1 MHPIDLAIVGL
12 FFLGMMAFGFW
23 LKDRQD
29 SVDAFYVG
37 DRAMSAR
44 HIGFSVVAT
53 DVGGGFS
60 IGLGGLG
67 FAMGLSGSWLLFTG
81 LIGAWLAAVVLIPV
95 VKPQGDR
102 LGMLTFPDF
111 LAHRFDDRC
120 RVVAAVVSAI
130 GYAGF
135 VGSQLLAGGKLSA
148 AAFGVSLPAAVLA
161 MSLVVVLYTALGG
174 IKAVILTDT
183 VQWIVLLVGLL
194 AFALPGAYV
203 AAGGWAGMVAALPP
217 THFDPFQVSPG
228 QFALWMATI
237 VPIWFVG
244 TTLYQ
249 RIFASRDVATAR
261 RAWLLAGLLE
271 WPLMALLGTA
281 LGMLARVLFP
291 GAEPEMGLPL
301 LIKQV
306 LPVGVAG
313 IVLAAYFS
321 AIMSTADSC
330 LMAAVNNLV
339 TDLYRRFSR
348 PDAPAAELI
357 RLSRAL
363 VVVVGL
369 GAIGFAL
376 MVPRVLDSIMAAYAF
391 MVAGLF
397 VPTLA
402 ALFWPRATATAAL
415 WSMLAG
421 GGAAL
426 AGTFVPA
433 LYGGVEP
440 IVVGLAC
447 SAVAIVVGTAVTA
460 NPLAAPA
467 EPATAG
473 EWEAP

>member
-1 MHPIDLAIVGL
+1 
-12 FFLGMMAFGFW
+12 
-23 LKDRQD
+23 
-29 SVDAFYVG
+29 
-37 DRAMSAR
+37 
-44 HIGFSVVAT
+44 
-53 DVGGGFS
+53 VGGGFS

-67 FAMGLSGSWLLFTG
+67 FTMGVSGSWLLFTG
-81 LIGAWLAAVVLIPV
+81 LLGAWLAAVLLIPV
-95 VKPQGDR
+95 VKPLGDR
-102 LGMLTFPDF
+102 EGMLTFPDF

-135 VGSQLLAGGKLSA
+135 VGSQLLAGGKLTA
-148 AAFGVSLPAAVLA
+148 AASGVSLPVAVVA
-161 MSLVVVLYTALGG
+161 MALVVIVYTAMGG

-183 VQWIVLLVGLL
+183 VQWVVLLLGLL
-194 AFALPGAYV
+194 AFALPSAYI
-203 AAGGWAGMVAALPP
+203 AAGGWAGVVAALPP
-217 THFDPFQVSPG
+217 THFDMFQVSAG

-271 WPLMALLGTA
+271 WPLMAVLGTV

-301 LIKQV
+301 LIKDV

-339 TDLYRRFSR
+339 TDLYRRFWA
-348 PDAPAAELI
+348 PDAPAATLI
-357 RLSRAL
+357 RLSRVL
-363 VVVVGL
+363 VAVVGL

-376 MVPRVLDSIMAAYAF
+376 MIPRVLDSIMAAYAF

-415 WSMLAG
+415 WSMLLG

-426 AGTFVPA
+426 AGTLAPA
-433 LYGGVEP
+433 IYGGVEP

-447 SAVAIVVGTAVTA
+447 SAVAIVLGTMLTA
-460 NPLAAPA
+460 GPLGAPVAAPA
-467 EPATAG
+467 DAPALG
-473 EWEAP
+473 E

>member
-1 MHPIDLAIVGL
+1 MHPLDLGIVAV
-12 FFLGMMAFGFW
+12 FFAAMLAFGYW
-23 LKDRQD
+23 LKDQQD
-29 SVDAFYVG
+29 TVDAFYVG
-37 DRAMSAR
+37 DRSMGAG

-67 FAMGLSGSWLLFTG
+67 FSMGLAGAWLLFTG
-81 LIGAWLAAVVLIPV
+81 LIGAWLAAVLLIPV
-95 VKPQGDR
+95 VKPLGDR

-148 AAFGVSLPAAVLA
+148 AAFGVTLPVAVIA
-161 MSLVVVLYTALGG
+161 MALVVVVYTAMGG

-183 VQWIVLLVGLL
+183 VQWIVLLIGLL

-203 AAGGWAGMVAALPP
+203 AAGGWAGIVAALPP
-217 THFDPFQVSPG
+217 THFDPFQISAG
-228 QFALWMATI
+228 QFLLWMATI

-261 RAWLLAGLLE
+261 RAWFLAGLLE
-271 WPLMALLGTA
+271 WPLMAILGTV

-313 IVLAAYFS
+313 VVMAAYFS

-339 TDLYRRFSR
+339 TDLYRRFWR
-348 PDAPAAELI
+348 PDASAASLI
-357 RLSRAL
+357 RLSRIL
-363 VVVVGL
+363 VAVIGF
-369 GAIGFAL
+369 GAVGFAL
-376 MVPRVLDSIMAAYAF
+376 LIPSVLNSIMAAYAF

-402 ALFWPRATATAAL
+402 ALFWPRATASAAL
-415 WSMLAG
+415 WSMLSG
-421 GGAAL
+421 GSAAL
-426 AGTFVPA
+426 AGTFLPS
-433 LYGGVEP
+433 LYGGLEP
-440 IVVGLAC
+440 IVVGLTC
-447 SAVAIVVGTAVTA
+447 SAIALVAVTAVTA
-460 NPLAAPA
+460 SPLAAPGGGTA
-467 EPATAG
+467 PIEP
-473 EWEAP
+473 EAS